1 MLTDSPSSSN
11 SFSTNENECQSNGHG
26 SGPAASPAL
35 STALSPARF
44 GAFADADVRDP
55 VSELKGQDLVFMLLE
70 IAQLMEKQREPGII
84 IDGVLSMLSDR
95 LHLIRG
101 RVIVSC
107 RQSGAPEKR
116 YCLDASGSDAMNGPV
131 GRDTLV
137 GQVLSTGMVKLVP
150 DIDRESAP
158 LGFSPPRDSLPAGRL
173 SFFAVPIFENDIVL
187 GALVAFRRREE
198 KRSFVHDMD
207 MLRFSAAVI
216 GQSLGLEMR
225 VAEELRSFRSA
236 GKGIAHGI
244 LGNSAKLNDAL
255 RQTDQIAASDAP
267 AMLLGESGTGKE
279 KFARMIHQESRR
291 AEGPFVCI
299 NCAAIPPS
307 LLESELF
314 GYVKGSFTGAN
325 QSRKGKIECADNGTL
340 FLDEIGDLPLELQAK
355 LLRVIQ
361 ERQIERVG
369 STESIQVDFRI
380 ITATNVDL
388 QNAVNESR
396 FRLDLFYR
404 LNVIPIYL
412 PPLRE
417 RNGDVRIIALH
428 FLHEFNHKYQRNVAF
443 DDGILDLMESFDWPG
458 NIRQLANVI
467 ERAGLTADARRIT
480 RDQVER
486 ILAQEA
492 SVFIVKPRSTE
503 AERVA
508 FQPKP
513 AVKARDWEPDSSR
526 PYMKVRERDTDEIA
540 TAIRRFGG
548 NKTHAARSLGMTIR
562 QLRYRIQRLGIPA

>member
-1 MLTDSPSSSN
+1 MLPDSPIRAKLFQN
-11 SFSTNENECQSNGHG
+11 SAGGRAIGQSWFD
-26 SGPAASPAL
+26 AE
-35 STALSPARF
+35 AR
-44 GAFADADVRDP
+44 DA

-70 IAQLMEKQREPGII
+70 IAQLLEKQREPKII

-95 LHLIRG
+95 LHLVRG
-101 RVIVSC
+101 RVIVAAGLN
-107 RQSGAPEKR
+107 GAAEMR
-116 YCLDASGSDAMNGPV
+116 YCLDPAPSESLQAHVPGDS
-131 GRDTLV
+131 LV
-137 GQVLSTGMVKLVP
+137 GQVLSTGKVKLVP
-150 DIDRESAP
+150 DIDQET
-158 LGFSPPRDSLPAGRL
+158 LQFGFSFPRDSLPSGKV

-187 GALVAFRRREE
+187 GALVAFRMRDE
-198 KRSFVHDMD
+198 KRSLVHDID

-216 GQSLGLEMR
+216 GQSLGIEMR
-225 VAEELRSFRSA
+225 VAVEMRSLRST

-244 LGNSAKLNDAL
+244 LGNSAKLNEAL

-325 QSRKGKIECADNGTL
+325 QSRKGKIECADKGTL

-369 STESIQVDFRI
+369 SSESIQVDFRI

-428 FLHEFNHKYQRNVAF
+428 FLHEFNHNYQRNVTF

-467 ERAGLTADARRIT
+467 ERAGLTAETRRIT
-480 RDQVER
+480 RGQIER
-486 ILAQEA
+486 ILTQEA
-492 SVFIVKPRSTE
+492 SVFIAKPRQAETERAAFAQEASSRVRE
-503 AERVA
+503 AEGEA
-508 FQPKP
+508 
-513 AVKARDWEPDSSR
+513 R
-526 PYMKVRERDTDEIA
+526 PYMKVQERETDEIA
-540 TAIRRFGG
+540 TAIRKFGG
-548 NKTHAARSLGMTIR
+548 NKSHAARSLGMSIR
-562 QLRYRIQRLGIPA
+562 QLRYRIQRLGIAS

>member
-1 MLTDSPSSSN
+1 MIPMV
-11 SFSTNENECQSNGHG
+11 FQNGG
-26 SGPAASPAL
+26 RGAE
-35 STALSPARF
+35 RF
-44 GAFADADVRDP
+44 GMEADARDL

-70 IAQLMEKQREPGII
+70 IAQLMEKQREPKII
-84 IDGVLSMLSDR
+84 IDGILSMLSER
-95 LHLIRG
+95 LHLILG
-101 RVIVSC
+101 RVIVLG
-107 RQSGAPEKR
+107 RESGPPKIR
-116 YCLDASGSDAMNGPV
+116 YCLGSSRTEGLDLPV
-131 GRDTLV
+131 GRESLV
-137 GQVLSTGMVKLVP
+137 GQVLATGKIKLVP
-150 DIDRESAP
+150 DIDRDSAL
-158 LGFSPPRDSLPAGRL
+158 LGLSPPRNGLPAGKVA
-173 SFFAVPIFENDIVL
+173 FFAVPIFENDTVL
-187 GALVAFRRREE
+187 GALVAFRMHDE

-216 GQSLGLEMR
+216 GQSLGIEMR
-225 VAEELRSFRSA
+225 VAEEMRSLRST

-244 LGNSAKLNDAL
+244 LGNSAKLNEAL

-314 GYVKGSFTGAN
+314 GYEKGGFTGAN
-325 QSRKGKIECADNGTL
+325 QSRKGKIECADGGTL

-369 STESIQVDFRI
+369 GSGSIEVDFRI

-388 QNAVNESR
+388 QTAVNEGR

-404 LNVIPIYL
+404 LNVIPIFL

-428 FLHEFNHKYQRNVAF
+428 FLHEFNHNYQRNVTF
-443 DDGILDLMESFDWPG
+443 DEGILDLMESFDWPG

-467 ERAGLTADARRIT
+467 ERAGLTAESRRIT
-480 RDQVER
+480 REQIER
-486 ILAQEA
+486 ILVQEA
-492 SVFIVKPRSTE
+492 SVLIAKPRHTE
-503 AERVA
+503 TDRPPN
-508 FQPKP
+508 QPEP
-513 AVKARDWEPDSSR
+513 AAKAKEPKEENAR
-526 PYMKVRERDTDEIA
+526 PYMKVQERETEEIA

-548 NKTHAARSLGMTIR
+548 NKTHAARSLGLTVR
-562 QLRYRIQRLGIPA
+562 QLRYRIQRLGIAA

>member
-1 MLTDSPSSSN
+1 MLPDSPVSAKLFQN
-11 SFSTNENECQSNGHG
+11 SIGNRATG
-26 SGPAASPAL
+26 ASC
-35 STALSPARF
+35 F
-44 GAFADADVRDP
+44 DAEAHDA
-55 VSELKGQDLVFMLLE
+55 VSELKDQDLVFMLLE
-70 IAQLMEKQREPGII
+70 IAQLLEKQREPKII
-84 IDGVLSMLSDR
+84 IDGVLSMLSER

-101 RVIVSC
+101 RVIVPG
-107 RQSGAPEKR
+107 RLPGAAEMR
-116 YCLDASGSDAMNGPV
+116 FCLDPAPSESMQMPV
-131 GRDTLV
+131 LRDSLV

-150 DIDRESAP
+150 DIDRETAP
-158 LGFSPPRDSLPAGRL
+158 LGFSPPRDTLPAGKV

-187 GALVAFRRREE
+187 GALVAFRMRDE
-198 KRSFVHDMD
+198 KRSLVHDID

-216 GQSLGLEMR
+216 GQSLGIEMR
-225 VAEELRSFRSA
+225 VALEIRSLKST

-244 LGNSAKLNDAL
+244 LGNSAKLNEAL

-314 GYVKGSFTGAN
+314 GYVKGGFTGAN
-325 QSRKGKIECADNGTL
+325 QSRKGRIECADKGTL

-369 STESIQVDFRI
+369 SSESVQVDFRI

-388 QNAVNESR
+388 QNAVNENR

-428 FLHEFNHKYQRNVAF
+428 FLHEFNHNYQRNVTF

-467 ERAGLTADARRIT
+467 ERAGLTAETRRIT
-480 RDQVER
+480 RDQIER
-486 ILAQEA
+486 ILTQEA
-492 SVFIVKPRSTE
+492 SVLIAKPRHAETE
-503 AERVA
+503 R
-508 FQPKP
+508 P
-513 AVKARDWEPDSSR
+513 ALPQENAAKARETELEAR
-526 PYMKVRERDTDEIA
+526 PYMKVQEHETDEIA
-540 TAIRRFGG
+540 TAIRKFGG
-548 NKTHAARSLGMTIR
+548 NKSHAARSLGMSIR
-562 QLRYRIQRLGIPA
+562 QLRYRIQRLGIAA

>member
-1 MLTDSPSSSN
+1 MLTDSPISHAPYSAGQ
-11 SFSTNENECQSNGHG
+11 ER
-26 SGPAASPAL
+26 SG
-35 STALSPARF
+35 TD
-44 GAFADADVRDP
+44 ADAREA
-55 VSELKGQDLVFMLLE
+55 VSELKGQDLVFLLLE

-84 IDGVLSMLSDR
+84 IDGVLSLLSDR

-101 RVIVSC
+101 RVIVA
-107 RQSGAPEKR
+107 RGLKVFQEKR
-116 YCLDASGSDAMNGPV
+116 YSRTAPGSDALEGPV

-137 GQVLSTGMVKLVP
+137 GQVLATGRVKLVP
-150 DIDRESAP
+150 DIGKEAFQPGSGP
-158 LGFSPPRDSLPAGRL
+158 LLDPMPAGPI

-187 GALVAFRRREE
+187 GVLVAFRPRDVN
-198 KRSFVHDMD
+198 RSFVHDMD

-216 GQSLGLEMR
+216 GQSLGLETR
-225 VAEELRSFRSA
+225 VADEMRSFRKA

-244 LGNSAKLNDAL
+244 LGNSPKLNEAL

-325 QSRKGKIECADNGTL
+325 QSRKGKIECADKGTL
-340 FLDEIGDLPLELQAK
+340 FLDEIGDLPLELQSK

-361 ERQIERVG
+361 ERRIERVG

-388 QNAVNESR
+388 QAAVNEGR

-428 FLHEFNHKYQRNVAF
+428 FLHEFNHNYQRNVTF

-467 ERAGLTADARRIT
+467 ERAGLTADALRIT

-492 SVFIVKPRSTE
+492 SVFIAKPRSAY
-503 AERVA
+503 AERGP
-508 FQPKP
+508 FQPEIP
-513 AVKARDWEPDSSR
+513 AKARDWDADASR

-548 NKTHAARSLGMTIR
+548 NKTHAARSLGMTVR
-562 QLRYRIQRLGIPA
+562 QLRYRIQRLGIAD

>member
-1 MLTDSPSSSN
+1 MDPEGLEKKMVTNSPM
-11 SFSTNENECQSNGHG
+11 STTAFPNGSKG
-26 SGPAASPAL
+26 KE
-35 STALSPARF
+35 RF
-44 GAFADADVRDP
+44 GMEADVRDV
-55 VSELKGQDLVFMLLE
+55 VSELKGQELVFMLLE
-70 IAQLMEKQREPGII
+70 IAQLMEKQREPKII
-84 IDGVLSMLSDR
+84 IDGILSMLSER
-95 LHLIRG
+95 LHLIQG
-101 RVIVSC
+101 RVIVLG
-107 RQSGAPEKR
+107 RESGAPEMR
-116 YCLDASGSDAMNGPV
+116 YCLGAPPTNAMDVPV
-131 GRDTLV
+131 GRDSLV
-137 GQVLSTGMVKLVP
+137 GQVLATGKVKLVP
-150 DIDRESAP
+150 DIDRDSAL
-158 LGFSPPRDSLPAGRL
+158 LGFSPPRNGLPAGKV

-187 GALVAFRRREE
+187 GALVAFRMREE
-198 KRSFVHDMD
+198 KRSFIHDMD

-216 GQSLGLEMR
+216 GQSLGIEMR
-225 VAEELRSFRSA
+225 VAEEMRSLRST

-244 LGNSAKLNDAL
+244 LGNSAKLNEAL
-255 RQTDQIAASDAP
+255 RQTDQIASSDAP

-314 GYVKGSFTGAN
+314 GYEKGSFTGAS
-325 QSRKGKIECADNGTL
+325 QSRKGKIECADKGTL

-369 STESIQVDFRI
+369 SSGSIAVDFRI

-388 QNAVNESR
+388 QTAVNEGR

-404 LNVIPIYL
+404 LNVIPIFL

-428 FLHEFNHKYQRNVAF
+428 FLHEFNHNYQRNVTF

-467 ERAGLTADARRIT
+467 ERAGLTADSRRIT
-480 RDQVER
+480 RGQIER
-486 ILAQEA
+486 ILVQEA
-492 SVFIVKPRSTE
+492 SVFISKPRNIES
-503 AERVA
+503 ERA
-508 FQPKP
+508 PTHLDF
-513 AVKARDWEPDSSR
+513 AAKAGPGEETAR
-526 PYMKVRERDTDEIA
+526 PYMKVCERESDDIA
-540 TAIRRFGG
+540 TAIRRYGG

-562 QLRYRIQRLGIPA
+562 QLRYRIQRLGIAA

>member
-1 MLTDSPSSSN
+1 M
-11 SFSTNENECQSNGHG
+11 
-26 SGPAASPAL
+26 
-35 STALSPARF
+35 
-44 GAFADADVRDP
+44 

-70 IAQLMEKQREPGII
+70 IAQLMEKQREPKLI
-84 IDGVLSMLSDR
+84 IDGILSMLSER
-95 LHLIRG
+95 LHLILG
-101 RVIVSC
+101 RVIVLA
-107 RQSGAPEKR
+107 RESGPPEIR
-116 YCLDASGSDAMNGPV
+116 YCLGSDPADAMDMPL
-131 GRDTLV
+131 GRDSLV
-137 GQVLSTGMVKLVP
+137 GQVLATGKIKLVT
-150 DIDRESAP
+150 DIDRDSAL
-158 LGFSPPRDSLPAGRL
+158 LGFSRPRNGLPAGKV
-173 SFFAVPIFENDIVL
+173 SFFAVPVFENDNVL
-187 GALVAFRRREE
+187 GALVAFRMHDES
-198 KRSFVHDMD
+198 RSFAHDMD

-216 GQSLGLEMR
+216 GQSLGIERR
-225 VAEELRSFRSA
+225 VAEEMRTLRST

-244 LGNSAKLNDAL
+244 LGNSAKLNEAL

-291 AEGPFVCI
+291 AEGPFVGI

-314 GYVKGSFTGAN
+314 GYEKGSFTGAN
-325 QSRKGKIECADNGTL
+325 QSRKGKIECADKGTL

-361 ERQIERVG
+361 ERQIDRVG
-369 STESIQVDFRI
+369 GTGSIQVDFRI

-388 QNAVNESR
+388 QTAVNEGR

-428 FLHEFNHKYQRNVAF
+428 FLHEFNHNYQKNVTF
-443 DDGILDLMESFDWPG
+443 DDGILDMMESFDWPG

-467 ERAGLTADARRIT
+467 ERAGLTTDSRRIT
-480 RDQVER
+480 REQIER
-486 ILAQEA
+486 ILVQEA
-492 SVFIVKPRSTE
+492 SVLISKPRPAVTDRAIVPADPVKPR
-503 AERVA
+503 
-508 FQPKP
+508 
-513 AVKARDWEPDSSR
+513 DWDGEGAR
-526 PYMKVRERDTDEIA
+526 PYMKVQERDTDEIA
-540 TAIRRFGG
+540 TAIRRYGG

-562 QLRYRIQRLGIPA
+562 QLRYRIQRLGIAA